1 MTRNCRRFL
10 CLVLAA
16 FMLAALLPASVP
28 GSSSAFADDTTLGK
42 TIKDAVNFRVGPSMG
57 DKMMFRIPINT
68 VCTVLGQVAANGYS
82 WFKAEARNPANNFV
96 QTGYIRSDCF
106 RLLTAEEAAAYNGS
120 TVPVTAAPT
129 AGPGT
134 DTAAPAGTVGYVT
147 NDGVNFRME
156 PNGQVIESLNRGTI
170 VTVLTIPSVISAENW
185 YKVEYNGR
193 TGYIMSTF
201 LNLNGS
207 APVVTPVVTA
217 QPSNPDALGYVMT
230 IKGSVNIRA
239 SVGGTSL
246 TTVGKYVTM
255 PYLLTPVRNG
265 NYTWYFV
272 QVNAS
277 LKGYIRSDCVK
288 VVSGPGGDGGIV
300 PTSAPTAAPS
310 AVSGYVKTTMDY
322 VNVRTG
328 VWGNVIYVVQKG
340 GTVYP
345 FYNFTVSNGITW
357 YYIYSPAFGYAYIH
371 GNFVTVTDEGGSS
384 ETPVP
389 PVTAVPTSTVPPS
402 VVTPTP
408 TPAPLTPT
416 GYVSTTVD
424 AVNVRADAWGK
435 LLGQIQKKGTVMPY
449 YGAPKVVSGNNWYY
463 VNVPNIGYGYI
474 LGKFLKVTED
484 GGSTGT
490 PVPPVTPTPTPE
502 STTPSSV
509 TPTPTPAGITPTGYV
524 STTADAVNVR
534 ADAWGKLLGQVKN
547 KGTVLPYYGAPKVV
561 SGNNWYYVNV
571 PNIGYGYILGKF
583 LKLTDEGGS
592 SVTPTPTPGSPA
604 IITPSPMV
612 VNTPESG
619 QTTDVV
625 SEASY
630 TTLKAGSSGP
640 AVQNLVQELINQG
653 YYKYALTSNY
663 TSSVENAVRAFQAAK
678 GLATD
683 GIAGSNTQHA
693 LFNTVPVGTADR
705 TNMAMTIYPAEK
717 IDWNTGGIQEL
728 WQKGSNV
735 KVYDVKTGL
744 VWWAHRWSGGLHV
757 DAEPL
762 SAADTAVL
770 CKIYGVSKASDIKE
784 STHWQRRPCL
794 VTIGTRTFA
803 CSLYGVPHNLDGDT
817 IKNNNFEGQ
826 LCIHFTNS
834 KIHKSGKVDSN
845 HEAAIQYAWEN
856 APNGHK

>member
-1 MTRNCRRFL
+1 MYILFLCAEVNLMTKNCRRFL

-16 FMLAALLPASVP
+16 LMLIPLLPASV
-28 GSSSAFADDTTLGK
+28 SNNVAYADDALYGK
-42 TIKDAVNFRVGPSMG
+42 TIKDNVNFRVGPSMG
-57 DKMMFRIPINT
+57 DKLFFKIPINT
-68 VCTVLGQVAANGYS
+68 VCTVLGTTTQNGYT
-82 WFKAEARNPANNFV
+82 WYKAEARNPANNFV

-106 RLLTAEEAAAYNGS
+106 RMLSAEEQAAYTG
-120 TVPVTAAPT
+120 TAPTVTAAVPSIGET
-129 AGPGT
+129 ST
-134 DTAAPAGTVGYVT
+134 DTAAAAGTVGYIT

-345 FYNFTVSNGITW
+345 FYNFTVANGITW

-435 LLGQIQKKGTVMPY
+435 LLGQIQKKGTVM
-449 YGAPKVVSGNNWYY
+449 
-463 VNVPNIGYGYI
+463 
-474 LGKFLKVTED
+474 
-484 GGSTGT
+484 
-490 PVPPVTPTPTPE
+490 
-502 STTPSSV
+502 
-509 TPTPTPAGITPTGYV
+509 
-524 STTADAVNVR
+524 
-534 ADAWGKLLGQVKN
+534 
-547 KGTVLPYYGAPKVV
+547 PYYGAPKVV

-770 CKIYGVSKASDIKE
+770 CKIYDVSKASDIKE

-794 VTIGTRTFA
+794 ITIGTRTFA